1 MSLIKKEP
9 GTLLSLPKMNTLSH
23 HLSTYR
29 STFSKITSLHPRII
43 MQTLNGKLVSEDLSK
58 LDKLKQNMENLAQ
71 QFEDLELKMTTIS
84 ENDKVDYLKQI
95 VSVQLSLQK
104 LERIYSRLLSTTILV
119 AIGLASWSVALG
131 FNHDQAA
138 KQVKSTVNSTLT
150 QQSANH

>member
-1 MSLIKKEP
+1 
-9 GTLLSLPKMNTLSH
+9 
-23 HLSTYR
+23 
-29 STFSKITSLHPRII
+29 